1 MDRHLIVFVRA
12 PRVGAVKSRLAA
24 DIGAVAAWKFQRD
37 AIRSL
42 LARVGADPAWRTWL
56 ALAPSRARGRP
67 PWLRRLPRLD
77 QGRGDLG
84 ARMARALV
92 AAPRGP
98 VVLVG
103 GDIPELGRAHV
114 ERAFRALARA
124 EVVVGPADDGGFWL
138 VGLRRRPRPP
148 RHIAA
153 RMFAGVRWST
163 PHALADL
170 LANLRGRADVALA
183 DTLSDVDTGADHAR
197 WRARGGSRSSGYA
210 GRPRPGSSRSRGRIS
225 TKLQGR
231 KRLSSCHLRM
241 SSQPSRHAPGDPGRA
256 NR

>member
-1 MDRHLIVFVRA
+1 MDRHLIVFARA
-12 PRVGAVKSRLAA
+12 PRVGAVKARLAG

-37 AIRSL
+37 TLRAL
-42 LARVGADPAWRTWL
+42 LWRVGAGPAWRTWL
-56 ALAPSRARGRP
+56 AVTPPRARSEP
-67 PWLRRLPRLD
+67 AWPRRLPRLD

-84 ARMARALV
+84 ARMARAL
-92 AAPRGP
+92 AAVPGGP

-114 ERAFRALARA
+114 ERAFRALATA
-124 EVVVGPADDGGFWL
+124 ETVVGPAEDGGFWL
-138 VGLRRRPRPP
+138 VGMRRRPRPP
-148 RHIAA
+148 RHVAA

-170 LANLRGRADVALA
+170 LANLRGRAGVALA
-183 DTLSDVDTGADHAR
+183 DTLADIDTGADHAR
-197 WRARGGSRSSGYA
+197 WRARRGSRSSGYA
-210 GRPRPGSSRSRGRIS
+210 GFPRPGSSRSRGRIS

-241 SSQPSRHAPGDPGRA
+241 SSQPSRHAPGDPGSA